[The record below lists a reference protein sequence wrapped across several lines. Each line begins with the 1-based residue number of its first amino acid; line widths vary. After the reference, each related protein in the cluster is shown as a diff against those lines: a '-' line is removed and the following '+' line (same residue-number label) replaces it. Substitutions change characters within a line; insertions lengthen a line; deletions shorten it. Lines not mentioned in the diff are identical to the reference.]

1 MMRHYE
7 LYIFEDDVAR
17 QYYGQEAKLFYL
29 FLEHEKARG
38 AQKEI
43 LRRQIEYIT
52 KPIPSLLLQQK
63 LKQNLMKLDGYSKKK
78 NTHVIQMIERDCKA
92 ELVIGADALYLTA
105 DGTSDVETIF
115 FEILRKCEPTFFAFT
130 IEDHRYGWLK
140 PLKQADMLRTKQV

>member
-7 LYIFEDDVAR
+7 LYIFEEDVAR

-38 AQKEI
+38 NQKEI
-43 LRRQIEYIT
+43 LRKQIEFIT
-52 KPIPSLLLQQK
+52 KPIPALLLQQK
-63 LKQNLMKLDGYSKKK
+63 LKQDLVKIEGYKKKK
-78 NTHVIQMIERDCKA
+78 NTHVIDIPDRDSKV

-105 DGTSDVETIF
+105 VGSFDVETMF

-130 IEDHRYGWLK
+130 IEEHRYGWLK
-140 PLKQADMLRTKQV
+140 PIKQEDLLRTTQV